1 MSSNVSAIAG
11 SIGYDRDPTI
21 TKRFTGC
28 SACCVATGTALEA
41 ITSLCVAAPNVRT
54 AALASS
60 SDLPLRSNSNEPSTG
75 IRPHRIAVTLR
86 SRSRKGPSIGRSRCG
101 CHCAR
106 GAGCGA
112 NIAAPPTCMLRQP
125 DRERDRLFSILDA
138 HTGARF
144 YRVPG
149 LFNWLQDDAGR
160 NALALLSRVLWF
172 SISEEVME
180 AECAALARG
189 GEDGVLIVAH
199 VIADT
204 HVFIGSLAELAR
216 AKDKLYKSRADLP
229 RQNQRYYQL
238 KGAPWVGSGGRFRI
252 DQYAMARERW
262 RRAGF

>member
-1 MSSNVSAIAG
+1 MRLSLRTRRWLWREHSG
-11 SIGYDRDPTI
+11 S
-21 TKRFTGC
+21 
-28 SACCVATGTALEA
+28 
-41 ITSLCVAAPNVRT
+41 
-54 AALASS
+54 
-60 SDLPLRSNSNEPSTG
+60 
-75 IRPHRIAVTLR
+75 
-86 SRSRKGPSIGRSRCG
+86 
-101 CHCAR
+101 
-106 GAGCGA
+106 
-112 NIAAPPTCMLRQP
+112 TCMLRQP

-238 KGAPWVGSGGRFRI
+238 KGRLEQGRLVLTAREGCVLTVMDEIATLPVAGSGPH
-252 DQYAMARERW
+252 
-262 RRAGF
+262 AGAD